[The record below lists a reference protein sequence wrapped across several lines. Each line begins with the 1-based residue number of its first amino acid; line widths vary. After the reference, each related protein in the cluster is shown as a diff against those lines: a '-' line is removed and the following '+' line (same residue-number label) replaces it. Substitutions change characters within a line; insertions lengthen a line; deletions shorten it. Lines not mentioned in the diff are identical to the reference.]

1 MKKSTIVFGVIAITL
16 FIISTATAVPQK
28 DSATLEEKLDKIQE
42 IKDLKDLRYIIGVI
56 LLITGIILFI
66 IGSIGR

>member
-1 MKKSTIVFGVIAITL
+1 MKKSMIVFGVIAISL
-16 FIISTATAVPQK
+16 LIISTATAVPQK
-28 DSATLEEKLDKIQE
+28 DSTTLEEKLDKIQE
-42 IKDLKDLRYIIGVI
+42 IIDLNDLRYIIGVI